1 MKCITVIS
9 DDRVGLM
16 SDISYILG
24 KSNINVEGLFVDV
37 VGGKAVITLEVKDV
51 KRAGSVLISNGFALA
66 PAESLVIKVSNEEA
80 GSITE
85 MLEGEKVHINTLETI
100 SKDQHDSVF
109 ALNVDKP
116 RKATRLLNS
125 FLLAGGL
132 IDPSQG

>member
-1 MKCITVIS
+1 MKCITVIA

-37 VGGKAVITLEVKDV
+37 VGGKAVITMEVKDT
-51 KRAGSVLISNGFALA
+51 KKAGTVLINNGFALA
-66 PAESLVIKVSNEEA
+66 PAESLVIKVANESA
-80 GSITE
+80 GNITE
-85 MLEGEKVHINTLETI
+85 MLEGEKVHIKTLETI

-116 RKATRLLNS
+116 RKASRLLNS

-132 IDPSQG
+132 AEPSPL